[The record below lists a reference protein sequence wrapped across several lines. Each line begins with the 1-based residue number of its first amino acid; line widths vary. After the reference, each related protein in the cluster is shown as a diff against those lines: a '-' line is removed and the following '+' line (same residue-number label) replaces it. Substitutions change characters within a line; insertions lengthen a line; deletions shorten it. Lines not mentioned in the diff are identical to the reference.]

1 MIVRVISIIKVLV
14 RLRPDEYS
22 RFFFVVKKLT
32 YKGLE
37 TGDHGKLHPTVQV
50 YELNN
55 FLRSKVF
62 NYQLICLL
70 IAVDFLGFL
79 LF

>member
-1 MIVRVISIIKVLV
+1 MNTVV
-14 RLRPDEYS
+14 
-22 RFFFVVKKLT
+22 FFVVKKLT

-37 TGDHGKLHPTVQV
+37 TGDHGKFHPTVQV
-50 YELNN
+50 YEFHN

-62 NYQLICLL
+62 NYQLICHL